1 VHDLANPAAE
11 TAPTLLV
18 DHGFPDHSRPGEKQ
32 DGHDLANP
40 AAETAATLLVDHG
53 FPDRSRPGENR
64 EGIAGCSEFFTIIM
78 AENQHD
84 TQ

>member
-1 VHDLANPAAE
+1 VHDLANPAAG
-11 TAPTLLV
+11 TADENTAFRITAGRVKNRTGMTWQIPRPKL
-18 DHGFPDHSRPGEKQ
+18 PRPG
-32 DGHDLANP
+32 
-40 AAETAATLLVDHG
+40 LVDHG